1 MNRYICT
8 YGINSRNPFDV
19 RRLVMLIRALSKDEA
34 LNIAMSKVK
43 DSDKYGWD
51 IHQVIET
58 GSNID
63 AVIVVWA

>member
-1 MNRYICT
+1 MNRYIYT